1 MKAFSLTDTQIAR
14 VIGAAAADEL
24 SRRFNR
30 HVDFLTTASWT
41 GDTVLGR
48 GGVALDEVEKDAC
61 ARRAASLFGLDEAYL
76 LARPAETIADWA
88 ASLVGALKESQTSFC
103 FKPAAR
109 SGEDIAYPHGADEI
123 YQDAAA
129 AANILYG
136 RRRLL
141 SFVAPHS
148 LLGFELSIATPNLLG
163 IETVDARRMTPE
175 TLSNS
180 LLFGD
185 VLVATPTLWRYM
197 MQEKVKAPDN
207 TLAVSFG
214 EPMTPALAV
223 EMRKSGFGVL
233 RELYGSTET
242 GLIAWRDT
250 PGEAFVLFDHW
261 RKDGDNLA
269 RRMPDG
275 SLKPVEA
282 MDSLSWSG
290 EREFILQ
297 GRRDGAVQ
305 IGAVN
310 VFPNAV
316 AAALRQHPLVKEC
329 RISVGKRGDG
339 AARLIA
345 HIVLSDKAQPNERT
359 ARDIDAW
366 CRSTL
371 RQQERPRIY
380 NFEADATPSV

>member
-1 MKAFSLTDTQIAR
+1 MKAFSLTQSQIAQ
-14 VIGAAAADEL
+14 VIGAASADEL

-41 GDTVLGR
+41 EETSLGKD
-48 GGVALDEVEKDAC
+48 GIALNDAEKEAC
-61 ARRAASLFGLDEAYL
+61 ARRAASFFGLDETYL
-76 LARPAETIADWA
+76 LSTPAERIADWA
-88 ASLVGALKESQTSFC
+88 ASLASALHESQAAFC

-109 SGEDIAYPHGADEI
+109 SGNDVAYAHGADEI

-148 LLGFELSIATPNLLG
+148 LLGFELSILTPNLLG
-163 IETVDARRMTPE
+163 VSSVDARRMTPE
-175 TLSNS
+175 VLTKTLM
-180 LLFGD
+180 FGD

-197 MQEKVKAPDN
+197 MQEGLKAPDN

-214 EPMTPALAV
+214 EPMTQVLAAD
-223 EMRKSGFGVL
+223 MRKNGFGVL

-261 RKDGDNLA
+261 RRDGDGLQ
-269 RRMPDG
+269 RRLPSDDW
-275 SLKPVEA
+275 KPVEP
-282 MDSLSWSG
+282 MDELNWSG
-290 EREFILQ
+290 DRNFVLA

-310 VFPNAV
+310 VFPDVV
-316 AAALRQHPLVKEC
+316 AAAICRHPFVNDC
-329 RISVGKRGDG
+329 RISVGRRGDG

-345 HIVLSDKAQPNERT
+345 HIILSPKAQPNERT

-366 CRSTL
+366 CRATL

-380 NFEADATPSV
+380 NFEADASPVV